1 MHKYKWSPLC
11 NALNTY
17 AESGRGPLNY
27 VRSRSEILKTILFS
41 RNMLLPAPS
50 LLCNP
55 CVQNWLNDDPELIE
69 LLLSTNKII
78 SVLDHNNKDFTSLF
92 NWLYNRSSVS
102 LRWVENQ
109 VIENTAKYLDRIYS
123 STMSDISSSNENIRF
138 ISLEQLSN
146 RKTQLS
152 LSFLNNIDMLVNGI
166 EFFKDDLN
174 QYALNELD
182 RVGTLHGSWWNTLG
196 KTIDTRLS
204 AYDEILSEVG
214 TMVFDF
220 AYASCVGE
228 IVSGHPYGQAPSRLV
243 DVSKEFLPK
252 NDVEIDFINDDTRDI
267 DAAILSDD
275 VLGCITKE
283 QFIILENETQK
294 QKNIYL
300 KAIDELMIMPS
311 NQKLMEAKSRLDE
324 YVISLSHALKDK
336 DFGIVRLSKEKV
348 RSADSSLKVW
358 RSAETLFCSICVGAA
373 ACGLSKFISGSDS
386 NIGLMLTFFASAIT
400 FPVKKYFSSKIQ
412 TTQDILSNEQCMLDY
427 KRPISMSLRVKMP
440 DNQGTKEK

>member
-1 MHKYKWSPLC
+1 MHKAKWSPLC

-17 AESGRGPLNY
+17 AESGKGPLDY

-41 RNMLLPAPS
+41 RNILLPAPS

-55 CVQNWLNDDPELIE
+55 CVQDWLNDDPELIE
-69 LLLSTNKII
+69 FLLSTNKIV
-78 SVLDHNNKDFTSLF
+78 SVLDNDSKDFTSLF

-102 LRWVENQ
+102 LRWVDDQ
-109 VIENTAKYLDRIYS
+109 IIENTAKYLDKMYA
-123 STMSDISSSNENIRF
+123 STMSHSTNFNHNTRF
-138 ISLEQLSN
+138 ISLDQLSS

-152 LSFLNNIDMLVNGI
+152 LSFVNNIDRLVNGLEI
-166 EFFKDDLN
+166 FKDDLK
-174 QYALNELD
+174 QYALDELD
-182 RVGTLHGSWWNTLG
+182 RVGTLHGTWWNNLG
-196 KTIDTRLS
+196 KKIDKRLN

-228 IVSGHPYGQAPSRLV
+228 IVAGHPYGQAPSRLV

-252 NDVEIDFINDDTRDI
+252 NDFEIDFINEDTRDI
-267 DAAILSDD
+267 DATILKDH
-275 VLGCITKE
+275 VLVCITKE
-283 QFIILENETQK
+283 QFIILENETRT

-311 NQKLMEAKSRLDE
+311 NENLMEAKSRLDE
-324 YVISLSHALKDK
+324 YVISLSLTLKDK
-336 DFGIVRLSKEKV
+336 DFGIVHLNKEKV
-348 RSADSSLKVW
+348 RSADSSLKIW

-373 ACGLSKFISGSDS
+373 ACGLSKYISGSGS

-400 FPVKKYFSSKIQ
+400 LPVKKYFSSKIKE
-412 TTQDILSNEQCMLDY
+412 TQGILSERQRVLDY
-427 KRPISMSLRVKMP
+427 KRPISMSLRVKIP
-440 DNQGTKEK
+440 DDQGTKEK